1 MDRQPVKKIL
11 LCAPSNA
18 AIDELTYRLKEG
30 ISGAGQKANRPNVV
44 RLGAQGAIGLSVK
57 DVSLD
62 FLIDKKISDSPE
74 AQNNNKSGASDIDLI
89 RAELAA
95 IRKEKQEKINEMD
108 NLQNNAARKFAL
120 EDDIRRLNR
129 RKATLTNQFDKLK
142 DQQKSDSRTM
152 DAIRR
157 RFRAEVLNE
166 ADIICTTLS
175 GASHETLEQF
185 NFEFVIIDEAAQAIE
200 LSSLIPLKYRCSR
213 CVMVGGQFSLHFV
226 IDTCSLVM

>member
-213 CVMVGGQFSLHFV
+213 CVMVGGRFSLHFA